1 MMVGRLGRLKTIR
14 AQLMLGF
21 GVILLLHGLSAAIGY
36 GSLQRLRHRSQAVL
50 DDAAQVRELSLELQN
65 HFLLARQAEEAY
77 FEAWQG
83 GAQRSQVQNYIDTN
97 QTYLTRARQNLAEL
111 QALAAQDEAL
121 TADLALLD
129 SLFRNY
135 ESAFETTVRR
145 IEADSL
151 THPVHQQLQDLTTA
165 LPSPE
170 TSPSL
175 MALHRLVWQ
184 VMAQQQAYL
193 NSQSPAYLNDLQVS
207 LDRLTL
213 QVAQL
218 PTGSLDR
225 DTEALLQTYMA
236 TLKALLLLDQQVQV
250 NRIVAANINRDI
262 NDISETMGDR
272 ANLLAAEAR
281 NNLAQTA
288 QQSAI
293 ALGLTAL
300 TALTLAIGAS
310 LLLGRR
316 IMTPL
321 SLMTAAAER
330 IARQDLSQPLTLS
343 GDNEFSAVAHAF
355 NHMVSQLRQVLET
368 LEQRVDERTEALAS
382 ANQTLQ
388 AQTQSLEALLQKL
401 RRSEADYRLLVDYLQ
416 AGVVVHTPDTTIT
429 MCNRM
434 GAKLLG
440 MATDEAIGQAAL
452 HATWPLINEAGQ
464 LLSVE
469 QYPVN
474 QVLAT
479 GQPMPT
485 QMLGI
490 RHSEAPGDCAWVLV
504 NAFPTFDENHQLTQ
518 VVVTFIDI
526 SDRRL
531 IEEELRHQ
539 ALHDALTGLPNRTLF
554 TERLDQAIQRIQ
566 HHPDRLFAVLFID
579 LDRFKIINDSLGHLV
594 GDQLL
599 IQIAQLLQRHVR
611 PSDTVARLGGDEF
624 VILLEPINQLSEA
637 IQVVER
643 LQGSITMPF
652 TVMGHTVFTSAS
664 LGIAL
669 ASPHYSR
676 GEDMLR
682 DADNAMYRAKKQ
694 GQASGYVIFDPAMH
708 ESAVRLFE
716 LETHLRQAIDHQDFV
731 LHYQPI
737 IRLADRRLLGFEALV
752 RWVHPQRGLIAP
764 SEFIPLAEETGLII
778 PLSEWIFAEACRQLA
793 DWQRRFPVAQSIRV
807 SVNVAAAHFEQP
819 NFCPQILEILATTG
833 LSAHHLK
840 LEMTESLLLTNV
852 EEVLSTLSNL
862 QRQGIEISIDDFGTG
877 YSSLSYLKRFPINTL
892 KIDQSFVK
900 DIAIDSGDISI
911 VKAIVQIAQSL
922 GMTVVAEG
930 VEVDRQAQRLAELGC
945 DAIQGHWAAA
955 PLTPDQA
962 EAWLQAP
969 GHSPSPGPASPRSV
983 EAGLGIDR

>member
-1 MMVGRLGRLKTIR
+1 M
-14 AQLMLGF
+14 
-21 GVILLLHGLSAAIGY
+21 
-36 GSLQRLRHRSQAVL
+36 
-50 DDAAQVRELSLELQN
+50 
-65 HFLLARQAEEAY
+65 
-77 FEAWQG
+77 
-83 GAQRSQVQNYIDTN
+83 QNYVYTN
-97 QTYLTRARQNLAEL
+97 QTYLDRARQNLAEL
-111 QALAAQDEAL
+111 QDLARHSPSL
-121 TADLALLD
+121 TEDLALLD

-135 ESAFETTVRR
+135 ESAFETTVQR
-145 IEADSL
+145 IAADSL

-165 LPSPE
+165 LSSPE
-170 TSPSL
+170 ASPSL
-175 MALHRLVWQ
+175 TTLNQLVWQ

-193 NSQSPAYLNDLQVS
+193 NSQAPAYLNDLQVS
-207 LDRLTL
+207 LDRLTT

-218 PTGSLDR
+218 PAGSLDP
-225 DTEALLQTYMA
+225 DTEALLQTYMT
-236 TLKALLLLDQQVQV
+236 TLRALLLLDQQVQV

-262 NDISETMGDR
+262 NGIIQFMGDR
-272 ANLLAAEAR
+272 AILRSDEAR
-281 NNLAQTA
+281 ANLAKTA

-321 SLMTAAAER
+321 SLMTEAAER
-330 IARQDLSQPLTLS
+330 IARQDLSQPLILT

-368 LEQRVDERTEALAS
+368 LEQRVDERTQALAD
-382 ANQTLQ
+382 ANKTLQ
-388 AQTQSLEALLQKL
+388 AQTHSLEAILQKL

-416 AGVVVHTPDTTIT
+416 AGVVVHTPDTTII

-452 HATWPLINEAGQ
+452 HATWPLVDEAGQ
-464 LLSVE
+464 LLPVE

-518 VVVTFIDI
+518 IVVTFIDI
-526 SDRRL
+526 SDRKL

-554 TERLDQAIQRIQ
+554 TARLDQALQNLQ
-566 HHPDRLFAVLFID
+566 SYCGQLFAVLFID

-669 ASPHYSR
+669 ASPQYSR

-708 ESAVRLFE
+708 ESAIRLFE
-716 LETHLRQAIDHQDFV
+716 LETHLRQAIEHQDFV

-737 IRLADRRLLGFEALV
+737 ISLANQTLLGFEALV

-764 SEFIPLAEETGLII
+764 GEFIPLAEETGLII
-778 PLSEWIFAEACRQLA
+778 PLSEWIFAQACRQLA
-793 DWQRRFPVAQSIRV
+793 DWQRRFPLAQTIRV

-819 NFCPQILEILATTG
+819 HFCQQILDILADAG
-833 LSAHHLK
+833 LPASHLK

-852 EEVLSTLSNL
+852 EEVLSTLSRL
-862 QRQGIEISIDDFGTG
+862 QQQGIEISIDDFGTG
-877 YSSLSYLKRFPINTL
+877 YSSLSYLKRLPINTL

-900 DIAIDSGDISI
+900 DIAVDYGDVSI
-911 VKAIVQIAQSL
+911 VKAIIQIAQSL
-922 GMTVVAEG
+922 EMTVVAEG
-930 VEVDRQAQRLAELGC
+930 VELDRQAQRLAELGC
-945 DAIQGHWAAA
+945 DAIQGHWAAP
-955 PLTPDQA
+955 PLPPDQA
-962 EAWLQAP
+962 EAWLQTSGMPPSAHPAP
-969 GHSPSPGPASPRSV
+969 AISLDSD
-983 EAGLGIDR
+983 L